1 MNLLVH
7 FVIYGHGNF
16 QNITDAHKSQNTLL
30 FIQFPI
36 HICFI
41 FITKY
46 ILLAECKVRTESYGT
61 RMKRVCHE

>member
-1 MNLLVH
+1 MNFLVH

-36 HICFI
+36 HFI
-41 FITKY
+41 LFF
-46 ILLAECKVRTESYGT
+46 LLNTSY
-61 RMKRVCHE
+61 